1 MRIRM
6 KALLLAAVCAILAG
20 CASGAAAPAKETEK
34 VQESGPAQAGT
45 EPEAAAEETAAEPAA
60 EPEAATEESAAADD
74 GVMTYAQ
81 YMRAPLGSQ
90 VVVETYVQGK
100 HVLED
105 GRASIY
111 TQDEDGGYFLYE
123 AEMTPEVYDELVPG
137 RKIRVSG
144 EKSEY
149 SMELEILHAQITP
162 EEGEY
167 FAPVED
173 VTDLIGTDELIYQQN
188 CLVSFKGLT
197 VEPAKEG
204 SEEAYLYRWDGTGSE
219 GDDLYFNASKDGV
232 IIQFTIET
240 DFTNSASDVYKAAKE
255 LKVGDVID
263 LEGVL
268 YWYLEPSPHITKITK
283 QP

>member
-1 MRIRM
+1 M

-45 EPEAAAEETAAEPAA
+45 EPEAEDAAEETAAEPAA

-268 YWYLEPSPHITKITK
+268 YWYLAPSPHITKITK

>member
-1 MRIRM
+1 MDEND
-6 KALLLAAVCAILAG
+6 LLNTENDAEAFTEDT
-20 CASGAAAPAKETEK
+20 GADGS
-34 VQESGPAQAGT
+34 VS
-45 EPEAAAEETAAEPAA
+45 EPAA
-60 EPEAATEESAAADD
+60 DAAAEESAAADD

-268 YWYLEPSPHITKITK
+268 YWYLAPSPHITKITK